1 MYTLQDYKIADIEN
15 SIINWMNTSI
25 IITTL
30 VPIFF
35 ATQKTINRPQ
45 ILFFII
51 LMILSC
57 LIILIAVI
65 PFYLRHNVVIKN
77 IKTTD
82 ETNKNYQKV
91 EKGIFIA
98 EMVFFAIYFLI
109 NVTILIYMIMTYI
122 KK

>member
-35 ATQKTINRPQ
+35 ATQKTINHPQ
-45 ILFFII
+45 ILFFIV

-77 IKTTD
+77 IKITD

-98 EMVFFAIYFLI
+98 EMVFFVIYFLI
-109 NVTILIYMIMTYI
+109 NVAILIYMIMTYI